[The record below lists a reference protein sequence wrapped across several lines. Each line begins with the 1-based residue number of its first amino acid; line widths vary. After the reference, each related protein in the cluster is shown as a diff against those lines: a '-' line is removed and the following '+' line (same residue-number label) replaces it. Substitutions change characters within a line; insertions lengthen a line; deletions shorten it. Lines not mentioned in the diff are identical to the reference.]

1 MTDGNIVAARTRL
14 EHAVDRLIKPR
25 LGTHHNHTVTALS
38 LYGQLVSDLAGTQGD
53 TRTPAKSLPPL
64 WIDACQLRS
73 DIDTQTH
80 KWVPKP
86 GSTPQRLQSLQV
98 KSWRPQDTDLVTG
111 MARTV
116 DGWCESIT
124 NLLDPQSCKF
134 ISAACPSCGRET
146 IYRKDSGGEVVRQPA
161 LKLEI
166 NVGCQCQHC
175 KAFWAPDRYLFLCR
189 LLGFELPEGVLE

>member
-1 MTDGNIVAARTRL
+1 MTDGNIVAAKKRFGV
-14 EHAVDRLIKPR
+14 AVDRLLDKRPAVYHDCT
-25 LGTHHNHTVTALS
+25 LYAPS
-38 LYGQLVSDLAGTQGD
+38 LYDCLVSDLAGTQGD
-53 TRTPAKSLPPL
+53 TRTPAKSIPPL

-73 DIDTQTH
+73 DIDNQTQQ
-80 KWVPKP
+80 WLPVP
-86 GSTPQRLQSLQV
+86 GSTWQRLKILSG
-98 KSWRPQDTDLVTG
+98 KPWRPQDTDHVSG

-124 NLLDPQSCKF
+124 SLLDPQSCKF